1 MVLVA
6 PDDLSVAERSL
17 WEAFPCGGWLDLR
30 PDSPSGQ
37 IGGPG
42 IYSDAERVIRAETIA
57 ALLLGA
63 REPGSPLQPGHPVA
77 GRASYR
83 AAGLDGRYGQLRAGL

>member
-1 MVLVA
+1 MG
-6 PDDLSVAERSL
+6 SISL
-17 WEAFPCGGWLDLR
+17 WRVARSTARFPER
-30 PDSPSGQ
+30 Q

-42 IYSDAERVIRAETIA
+42 IYSDDERVIRAETIA

-63 REPGSPLQPGHPVA
+63 CEPAAAEPGHPVA